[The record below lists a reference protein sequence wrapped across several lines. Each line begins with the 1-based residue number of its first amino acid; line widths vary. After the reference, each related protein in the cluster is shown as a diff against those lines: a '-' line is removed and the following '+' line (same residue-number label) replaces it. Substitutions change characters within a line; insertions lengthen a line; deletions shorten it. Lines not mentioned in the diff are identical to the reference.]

1 MSPTHTSS
9 PAWPARIAAIALA
22 AALFGAG
29 VSGVVA
35 TLSATA
41 PSPAPA
47 AAAPAPVPSSVALPT
62 PVASYSPVVD
72 KVAPAVV
79 TIRVERRAEAT
90 PTDMPAPFRE
100 FFGIDPR
107 RQPRERQG
115 GLGSGVVIKSDGLI
129 LTNHH
134 VID

>member
-9 PAWPARIAAIALA
+9 PARPVRIAGIALA

-41 PSPAPA
+41 PASAPAPA
-47 AAAPAPVPSSVALPT
+47 ATAPVSPTAALPAVT
-62 PVASYSPVVD
+62 SYSPVVD

-79 TIRVERRAEAT
+79 TIRIERRAEAT
-90 PTDMPAPFRE
+90 QTDVPAPFRE
-100 FFGIDPR
+100 FFG
-107 RQPRERQG
+107 
-115 GLGSGVVIKSDGLI
+115 
-129 LTNHH
+129 
-134 VID
+134 